1 MTQWPPL
8 SDLNNLENEVQKFI
22 HSFLILK
29 NVVEKLEDGPITASS
44 FEITFFSLLK
54 SVKRLHDFVQMGH
67 TCKICEE
74 DANSSQLILSQILV
88 EMKRNCESGDLLI

>member
-44 FEITFFSLLK
+44 FEITFFNLLK

-67 TCKICEE
+67 TYKICEE
-74 DANSSQLILSQILV
+74 DCQFFTTHHFANSS
-88 EMKRNCESGDLLI
+88 

>member
-22 HSFLILK
+22 HSFLILE

-74 DANSSQLILSQILV
+74 DLSTLQNSSFR
-88 EMKRNCESGDLLI
+88 KF